1 MFGLELNTLAF
12 VGLVSLAACAVVYTL
27 LFDRVSNEKTQEKR
41 VGRIKSRHSTNEGRA
56 KAHAKIVDA
65 SKRRQSVQST
75 LKELEE
81 RNKKK
86 NPNRVGIKETIRQA
100 GLSLS
105 MRVFIVISL
114 LTGFLLLA
122 FTFLVSGKL
131 LVAGAAGVVGGL
143 GLPRWVIG
151 YLKKRRMGKFTEE
164 FPNAVDVIVRGVK
177 AGLPLNDCLGI
188 VAAESKEPVCTE
200 FKKIIETQNMG
211 VPMTEAIQKLFKNVP
226 LTEANFFGIVIAIQQ
241 GAGGNL
247 SEALGNLS
255 KVLRDRKKI
264 KNKIKAM
271 SAEAKASAMIIG
283 ALPVIVAVLVYLT
296 TPSYIMTL
304 FTHPTGHIILM
315 CSAVWMFIGCMVM
328 RAMINFDF

>member
-1 MFGLELNTLAF
+1 MFGFDLTTLSF
-12 VGLVSLAACAVVYTL
+12 VGLVSLAACAVVYTF
-27 LFDRVSNEKTQEKR
+27 LFDRVSNEKNQEKR
-41 VGRIKSRHSTNEGRA
+41 VGRIKSRHTTNEGRA
-56 KAHAKIVDA
+56 KAHARVADA
-65 SKRRQSVQST
+65 TKRRQSVQSS

-86 NPNRVGIKETIRQA
+86 NSNKAGIKEKIRQA
-100 GLSLS
+100 GLTIS
-105 MRVFIVISL
+105 MRQFVIMSVIVGIVL
-114 LTGFLLLA
+114 MGLTYVV
-122 FTFLVSGKL
+122 TGKL
-131 LVAGAAGVVGGL
+131 LVAVAAAVVGGL
-143 GLPRWVIG
+143 GLPRWVVNF
-151 YLKKRRMGKFTEE
+151 LKKRRMGKFTEE

-188 VAAESKEPVCTE
+188 VAAEAKEPVCSE
-200 FKKIIETQNMG
+200 FKKILETQNMG

-283 ALPVIVAVLVYLT
+283 ALPLIVALLVYLT

-315 CSAVWMFIGCMVM
+315 CSAVWMGIGCMVM